1 MESQVTN
8 RLSFTSASFND
19 DIAVFQM
26 MTRIIF
32 VKKKSPHASGAVL
45 CFLPG
50 WQDIRGVQE
59 KLEARRHFSSGSQM
73 ILPCKRVQTDLQRP
87 VFCPSSIEIGFLSTD
102 RMHSWFVSFFLLVH
116 SSLSVADQQAVFQRP
131 QVGQR
136 KIVLTTNIAETSI
149 TIDDIVHVV
158 DTGTH
163 KEHNYDPLTKVSFK
177 VSVSLETTSGLLKLS
192 LWFVICS
199 DGVM

>member
-1 MESQVTN
+1 M
-8 RLSFTSASFND
+8 
-19 DIAVFQM
+19 
-26 MTRIIF
+26 
-32 VKKKSPHASGAVL
+32 
-45 CFLPG
+45 
-50 WQDIRGVQE
+50 
-59 KLEARRHFSSGSQM
+59 
-73 ILPCKRVQTDLQRP
+73 
-87 VFCPSSIEIGFLSTD
+87 
-102 RMHSWFVSFFLLVH
+102 H

-163 KEHNYDPLTKVSFK
+163 KEHNYDPLTKVGFK

-192 LWFVICS
+192 L
-199 DGVM
+199 